1 MKILI
6 VIDQYDNLSNGTTI
20 SAKRFVEGLRKAGN
34 EVEVL
39 SAKKQE
45 SKERVRLL
53 SIQRLKERIKKQK
66 INKKEENEYT
76 LKTYKFPKIIDKYF
90 KANEMVFAKPNE
102 KVLKNAFKGKDV
114 IHFYMPFRL
123 AKKGVK
129 LARKMHI
136 PYTTAFHVQPE
147 NITYTLGLGTNQHI
161 NDAIYTYF
169 RKYYNKFKHIHCPSN
184 FIANQLKKHG
194 YTAKLHIIS
203 NGVDDE
209 FKYARTEKPEEL
221 KDKIVIAMVGRYAPE
236 KRQDVLIEAV
246 KKSKYE
252 SKIQLV
258 LAGKGLCYEQY
269 KRQGETLT
277 NKPTMKFYTKK
288 ELVKLLSYTDLYVHS
303 ADAEIEAIS
312 CLEAIAC
319 GNVPIISN
327 SNESATVQF
336 AMDEYS
342 LFEHGNSDDL
352 AKKIDYFL
360 DNPKLLEEKRK
371 EYAEFANKFR
381 IENSIKLME
390 EMFKEEIEDYK
401 NSQTD

>member
-20 SAKRFVEGLRKAGN
+20 SAKRFVDGLRKDEN
-34 EVEVL
+34 EVQIL
-39 SAKKQE
+39 STGKD
-45 SKERVRLL
+45 
-53 SIQRLKERIKKQK
+53 
-66 INKKEENEYT
+66 EEDKFS

-90 KANEMVFAKPNE
+90 KANEMVFARPDEEVMRN
-102 KVLKNAFKGKDV
+102 VFKDQDV

-129 LARKMHI
+129 IAEEMHI

-147 NITYTLGLGTNQHI
+147 NITYAVGLGTNHI
-161 NDAIYTYF
+161 VNDKIYTYF
-169 RKYYNKFKHIHCPSN
+169 RSYYNKFRHIHCPSN
-184 FIANQLKKHG
+184 FIASRLKEHG
-194 YTAKLHIIS
+194 YTAKLHVIS
-203 NGVDDE
+203 NGVGEE
-209 FKYARTEKPEEL
+209 FKYDRKEKPEGL
-221 KDKIVIAMVGRYAPE
+221 KDKIVITMVGRYSPE
-236 KRQDVLIEAV
+236 KRQDVLIDAI

-258 LAGKGLCYEQY
+258 LAGKGQCYEEY
-269 KRQGETLT
+269 KNKTQELT
-277 NKPTMKFYTKK
+277 NKAILKFYPKN
-288 ELVKLLSYTDLYVHS
+288 ELVNLLSYTDIYVHS

-336 AMDEYS
+336 AMDEDS

-352 AKKIDYFL
+352 ARKIDYFL
-360 DNPKLLEEKRK
+360 DNPKILEEKRK
-371 EYAEFANKFR
+371 AYSEFANKFR
-381 IENSIKLME
+381 IENSVKLME
-390 EMFKEEIEDYK
+390 EMFREEIEDYK
-401 NSQTD
+401 KLENK

>member
-20 SAKRFVEGLRKAGN
+20 SAKRFVDGLRKDGN
-34 EVEVL
+34 EVQIL
-39 SAKKQE
+39 STGKD
-45 SKERVRLL
+45 
-53 SIQRLKERIKKQK
+53 
-66 INKKEENEYT
+66 EEDKFS

-90 KANEMVFAKPNE
+90 KANEMVFARPDEEVMRN
-102 KVLKNAFKGKDV
+102 VFKDQDV

-129 LARKMHI
+129 IAEEMHI

-147 NITYTLGLGTNQHI
+147 NITYAVGLGTNHI
-161 NDAIYTYF
+161 VNDKIYTYF
-169 RKYYNKFKHIHCPSN
+169 RSYYNKFRHIHCPSN
-184 FIANQLKKHG
+184 FIASRLKEHG
-194 YTAKLHIIS
+194 YTAKLHVIS
-203 NGVDDE
+203 NGVGEE
-209 FKYARTEKPEEL
+209 FKYDRKEKPEGL
-221 KDKIVIAMVGRYAPE
+221 KDKIVITMVGRYSPE
-236 KRQDVLIEAV
+236 KRQDVLIDAI

-258 LAGKGLCYEQY
+258 LAGKGQCYEEY
-269 KRQGETLT
+269 KNKTQELT
-277 NKPTMKFYTKK
+277 NKAILKFYPKN
-288 ELVKLLSYTDLYVHS
+288 ELVNLLSYTDIYVHS

-336 AMDEYS
+336 AMDEDS

-352 AKKIDYFL
+352 ARKIDYFL
-360 DNPKLLEEKRK
+360 DNPKILEEKRK
-371 EYAEFANKFR
+371 AYSEFANKFR
-381 IENSIKLME
+381 IENSVKLME
-390 EMFKEEIEDYK
+390 EMFREEIEDYK
-401 NSQTD
+401 KLENK

>member
-20 SAKRFVEGLRKAGN
+20 SAKRFVDGLRKDGN
-34 EVEVL
+34 EVQIL
-39 SAKKQE
+39 STGKD
-45 SKERVRLL
+45 
-53 SIQRLKERIKKQK
+53 
-66 INKKEENEYT
+66 EEDKFS

-90 KANEMVFAKPNE
+90 KANEMVFARPDEEVMRN
-102 KVLKNAFKGKDV
+102 VFKDQDV

-129 LARKMHI
+129 IAEEMHI

-147 NITYTLGLGTNQHI
+147 NITYAVGLGTNHII
-161 NDAIYTYF
+161 NDKIYTYF
-169 RKYYNKFKHIHCPSN
+169 RSYYNKFRHIHCPSN
-184 FIANQLKKHG
+184 FIASRLKEHG
-194 YTAKLHIIS
+194 YTAKLHVIS
-203 NGVDDE
+203 NGVGEE
-209 FKYARTEKPEEL
+209 FKYDRKEKPEEL
-221 KDKIVIAMVGRYAPE
+221 KDKIIITMVGRYSPE
-236 KRQDVLIEAV
+236 KRQDVLIDAI

-258 LAGKGLCYEQY
+258 LAGKGQCYEEY
-269 KRQGETLT
+269 KNKTQELT
-277 NKPTMKFYTKK
+277 NKAILKFYQKN
-288 ELVKLLSYTDLYVHS
+288 ELVNLLSYTDIYVHS

-336 AMDEYS
+336 AMDKDS

-352 AKKIDYFL
+352 ARKIDYFL
-360 DNPKLLEEKRK
+360 DNPKILEEKRK
-371 EYAEFANKFR
+371 AYSEFANKFR
-381 IENSIKLME
+381 IENSVKLME
-390 EMFKEEIEDYK
+390 EMFREEIEDYK
-401 NSQTD
+401 KLENK